1 MKKTFKELHNGTL
14 IEEDRDYK
22 DEYKKFQSTKK
33 AIKYRAEL
41 AKYNRDKGTYGNG
54 DKKDASHKKGKI
66 VGFEDESINRGRKE
80 KSRLKVNEGESRKD
94 ALKRAL
100 AIAKWKKAGGKVEK
114 QPPSPGRGDEKM
126 GKAVQDY
133 KKKHKKKENRIGAGN
148 MFKRQWKGQR
158 KNSSFVPRGE
168 EVGEGFQEIS
178 NLVDI
183 TQGVMTKMIKAMKK
197 DDFKSVTQLYKEL
210 GKIIK

>member
-1 MKKTFKELHNGTL
+1 MKKTFAELH
-14 IEEDRDYK
+14 
-22 DEYKKFQSTKK
+22 
-33 AIKYRAEL
+33 
-41 AKYNRDKGTYGNG
+41 
-54 DKKDASHKKGKI
+54 
-66 VGFEDESINRGRKE
+66 
-80 KSRLKVNEGESRKD
+80 EGESRKD
-94 ALKRAL
+94 ALKRAA

-148 MFKRQWKGQR
+148 MFKRQR
-158 KNSSFVPRGE
+158 KNSSYIFKGKQ
-168 EVGEGFQEIS
+168 VGEGYQEIS

-197 DDFKSVTQLYKEL
+197 DDFKSVNKLYKEL
-210 GKIIK
+210 GNIIK

>member
-1 MKKTFKELHNGTL
+1 MKKTFAELH
-14 IEEDRDYK
+14 
-22 DEYKKFQSTKK
+22 
-33 AIKYRAEL
+33 
-41 AKYNRDKGTYGNG
+41 
-54 DKKDASHKKGKI
+54 
-66 VGFEDESINRGRKE
+66 
-80 KSRLKVNEGESRKD
+80 EGESRKD
-94 ALKRAL
+94 ALKRAA

-158 KNSSFVPRGE
+158 KNFIPREE
-168 EVGEGFQEIS
+168 EVGEGYQEIS

-197 DDFKSVTQLYKEL
+197 DDFKSVNKLYKEL
-210 GKIIK
+210 GNIIK

>member
-1 MKKTFKELHNGTL
+1 MKKTYEELQDEAL
-14 IEEDRDYK
+14 IGEGGNICDISIDKLRSPTMKKLHKSSCPVPEK
-22 DEYKKFQSTKK
+22 DTGMHRAAQK
-33 AIKYRAEL
+33 AGMSRAERGKL
-41 AKYNRDKGTYGNG
+41 YNSVTE
-54 DKKDASHKKGKI
+54 A
-66 VGFEDESINRGRKE
+66 
-80 KSRLKVNEGESRKD
+80 ESRKD
-94 ALKRAL
+94 ALKRAA

-148 MFKRQWKGQR
+148 MFKRVKKR
-158 KNSSFVPRGE
+158 KNSSFIPREE

-183 TQGVMTKMIKAMKK
+183 TRRTMDKMIKAMKQE
-197 DDFKSVTQLYKEL
+197 DYKSVNRLYKEL
-210 GKIIK
+210 GNIIK

>member
-1 MKKTFKELHNGTL
+1 MKKTYEELQDEAL
-14 IEEDRDYK
+14 IGEGGNICDISIDKLRSPTMKKLHKASCLGPEK
-22 DEYKKFQSTKK
+22 DTGMRRAAKK
-33 AIKYRAEL
+33 AGMSRAERGKL
-41 AKYNRDKGTYGNG
+41 YNSVTE
-54 DKKDASHKKGKI
+54 A
-66 VGFEDESINRGRKE
+66 
-80 KSRLKVNEGESRKD
+80 ESRKD

-158 KNSSFVPRGE
+158 KNFIPREE
-168 EVGEGFQEIS
+168 EVGEGYQEIS

-183 TQGVMTKMIKAMKK
+183 TQEVMTKMIKAMKK
-197 DDFKSVTQLYKEL
+197 DDFKSVNQLYKEL